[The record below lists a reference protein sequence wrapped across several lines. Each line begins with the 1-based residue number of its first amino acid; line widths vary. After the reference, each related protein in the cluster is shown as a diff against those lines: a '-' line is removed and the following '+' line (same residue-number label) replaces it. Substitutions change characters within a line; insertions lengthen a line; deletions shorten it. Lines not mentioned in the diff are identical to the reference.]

1 VIDLFLELLGFEIEK
16 KTHTKEI
23 WEIILK
29 KDNFKPISFHNFEI
43 LINQKEIFNLSNGYI
58 IKYDYKKYNE
68 SKSFIKTFS
77 LIIHKDLKY
86 LFLETEGDSSFK
98 YQIINIFNENFNE
111 HLKFYALNFY
121 IDQGWAFLNKYRE
134 ITYLQII
141 TERNGVIEIED
152 DFKGKENYPIYSSI
166 LKVQV
171 ENNTFSVQFN
181 INGFN
186 FPPRMKDIEIFDF
199 LEQTKQ
205 ILI

>member
-1 VIDLFLELLGFEIEK
+1 M
-16 KTHTKEI
+16 
-23 WEIILK
+23 
-29 KDNFKPISFHNFEI
+29 
-43 LINQKEIFNLSNGYI
+43 
-58 IKYDYKKYNE
+58 
-68 SKSFIKTFS
+68 
-77 LIIHKDLKY
+77 KY

-98 YQIINIFNENFNE
+98 YQIINIFNLNFNE
-111 HLKFYALNFY
+111 LLKFYAFNFY

-171 ENNTFSVQFN
+171 ENNTFSIQFN
-181 INGFN
+181 NNGFN

-199 LEQTKQ
+199 LEQTKK